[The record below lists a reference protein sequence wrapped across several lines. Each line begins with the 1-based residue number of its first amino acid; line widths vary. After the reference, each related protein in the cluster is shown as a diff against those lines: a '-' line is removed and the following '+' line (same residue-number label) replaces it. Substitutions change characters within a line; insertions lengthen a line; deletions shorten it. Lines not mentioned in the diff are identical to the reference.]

1 MGRAEKVPSDVASL
15 VILGDF
21 DKLLMSKVGANLE
34 KKRKTEKEKENKKK
48 LVPT

>member
-1 MGRAEKVPSDVASL
+1 MGRAEKAPSDVASL